1 MKANAAMLWLLA
13 LLSLLGLPAQA
24 QTSREVRKQIEA
36 SMLVVGTVDID
47 RSGEVTAHALDNAD
61 KLPAS
66 VVGLVDKA
74 ITQVRFEPI
83 LVDGKPVLARAKMNL
98 RIVARPMGEGT
109 TQLSI
114 ASAQFGEID
123 KAAPDQPTSRD
134 MPYPKYPFDVMR
146 AGGQG
151 VVYLMVQI
159 GRDGKV
165 MDAIAEQVNLTV
177 VGSARDMERMRRSFA
192 DSALEAVRKWV
203 FNPPTT
209 GELVNAPYWSQRI
222 SVGYTLGGSR
232 NERDTP
238 YGSWHGYLPGPRQR
252 VPWITDQEA
261 LGSPDAVAAG
271 EAHTLNGRFR
281 LLTPLG
287 G

>member
-1 MKANAAMLWLLA
+1 MKANVAMVWLLA
-13 LLSLLGLPAQA
+13 SLCLLVLPAQA
-24 QTSREVRKQIEA
+24 QTSREMRKQIEA
-36 SMLVVGTVDID
+36 SMLVAGTVDIERD
-47 RSGEVTAHALDNAD
+47 GSVSAHALDNVD

-74 ITQVRFEPI
+74 MAQLRFEPL
-83 LVDGKPVLARAKMNL
+83 LVDGAPVLARAKMNL
-98 RIVARPMGEGT
+98 RIRARPMGEGN

-123 KAAPDQPTSRD
+123 KTSPDQPTSRD
-134 MPYPKYPFDVMR
+134 MPYPKYPFVAMR

-151 VVYLMVQI
+151 VVYLIVQI

-165 MDAIAEQVNLTV
+165 MDAVAEQVNLTV

-192 DSALEAVRKWV
+192 DSALDAVRKWV

-232 NERDTP
+232 KEHDTP

-252 VPWITDQEA
+252 VPWITDQDA
-261 LGSPDAVAAG
+261 LGSPDAVAGG
-271 EAHTLNGRFR
+271 EAYPLYSRFR
-281 LLTPLG
+281 LLTPLQG
-287 G
+287 